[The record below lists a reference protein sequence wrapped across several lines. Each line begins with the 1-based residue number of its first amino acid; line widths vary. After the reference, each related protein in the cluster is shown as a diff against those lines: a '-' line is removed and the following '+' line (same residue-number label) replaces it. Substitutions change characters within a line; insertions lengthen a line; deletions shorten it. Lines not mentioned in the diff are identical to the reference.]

1 MSQWSDVLSGI
12 PQGSILGIYLYTQ
25 LLSML
30 DDWTELLE
38 SGSKIDV
45 IHTDLEK
52 AFDKVPYCR
61 LISKLHSY
69 HLNKKIIL
77 WSESFLIDRKQRVKI
92 DEVMSQW
99 SDVLSGIPQGS
110 IHGICL
116 LYTSPSPRD

>member
-1 MSQWSDVLSGI
+1 
-12 PQGSILGIYLYTQ
+12 
-25 LLSML
+25 ML

-110 IHGICL
+110 IHGIY
-116 LYTSPSPRD
+116 LYADNARLCNHIKSRVDAEILVKKW